1 VNDATFLSSS
11 VLFTALA
18 ELSALPE
25 EATVADDA
33 NDREPEADAV
43 ALALLLAAP
52 PQSARTDA
60 DSIMTAVLRRILKVD
75 LLI

>member
-1 VNDATFLSSS
+1 

-25 EATVADDA
+25 EAVVADDA
-33 NDREPEADAV
+33 EDREPEADAV

-52 PQSARTDA
+52 PQPTRTDA